1 MLASEPARSE
11 KADTKTEVY
20 TMGNGVFCL
29 ENACGGKPFG
39 LQKYHQKRNYGRMG
53 NVKVMIT
60 IDSKP
65 NKNFYEE
72 GVQLVIKLG
81 LLC

>member
-1 MLASEPARSE
+1 MHWA
-11 KADTKTEVY
+11 
-20 TMGNGVFCL
+20 MGYFAWKMPVV
-29 ENACGGKPFG
+29 ESHSSR
-39 LQKYHQKRNYGRMG
+39 KYHQKRNYGRMG

-72 GVQLVIKLG
+72 GVQLVMKLG